1 MRKRTDPVVLFLIMM
16 LMAIVQSCSA
26 GWHLRKAISK
36 DPNILMQRDTV
47 VETKVVVQEKTVT
60 EKLIVNQI
68 DTVILTSPDGI
79 QVRLERIYDTVM
91 VDVVCPPETVMVET
105 IVELPPVVEYKES
118 ESKNKY
124 QEWGL
129 ALLGFFIVLMVVRKL
144 LDKVLG

>member
-1 MRKRTDPVVLFLIMM
+1 MKKINPVVLFFLMM
-16 LMAIVQSCSA
+16 LMALIQSCSA
-26 GWHLRKAISK
+26 GWHLKKAISK
-36 DPNILMQRDTV
+36 DPKILMQRDTV
-47 VETKVVVQEKTVT
+47 VETEVVVEEKTVT

-68 DTVILTSPDGI
+68 DTVVLTSPDGV

-124 QEWGL
+124 QEWAL
-129 ALLGFFIVLMVVRKL
+129 ALLGFFIILMVVRKL
-144 LDKVLG
+144 LDKVLS

>member
-1 MRKRTDPVVLFLIMM
+1 MRRTNPVVLFVIMM
-16 LMAIVQSCSA
+16 LMYLLQSCSA

-36 DPNILMQRDTV
+36 DPNILMQRDTI
-47 VETKVVVQEKTVT
+47 VETQVVIEPKVVTETVV
-60 EKLIVNQI
+60 VNQI
-68 DTVILTSPDGI
+68 DTVVLMSPDG
-79 QVRLERIYDTVM
+79 VRVRIERIYDTMM
-91 VDVVCPPETVMVET
+91 VEAICPPETVMVET

-124 QEWGL
+124 QEWGV

>member
-1 MRKRTDPVVLFLIMM
+1 VIEPKVVTE
-16 LMAIVQSCSA
+16 
-26 GWHLRKAISK
+26 
-36 DPNILMQRDTV
+36 TV
-47 VETKVVVQEKTVT
+47 V
-60 EKLIVNQI
+60 VNQI
-68 DTVILTSPDGI
+68 DTVVLMSPDG
-79 QVRLERIYDTVM
+79 VRVRIERIYDTMM
-91 VDVVCPPETVMVET
+91 VEAICPPETVMVET

>member
-1 MRKRTDPVVLFLIMM
+1 MKRIAIVFFVMM
-16 LMAIVQSCSA
+16 LHSCSA

-36 DPNILMQRDTV
+36 DPNILMQRDTI
-47 VETKVVVQEKTVT
+47 VETEVVIQEKTVT

-68 DTVILTSPDGI
+68 DTVVLISPDGV

-91 VDVVCPPETVMVET
+91 VDVICPPETVMVET
-105 IVELPPVVEYKES
+105 IVELPPLIQYKES

-129 ALLGFFIVLMVVRKL
+129 ALLGFFIVLMFVRRV
-144 LDKVLG
+144 LDKVFS

>member
-1 MRKRTDPVVLFLIMM
+1 MKKKLILFLIMM
-16 LMAIVQSCSA
+16 YLLQSCSA

-68 DTVILTSPDGI
+68 DTVVLMSPDGV

-91 VDVVCPPETVMVET
+91 VDVICPAETVMVET

-129 ALLGFFIVLMVVRKL
+129 ALLGFFIVLMFVRKL
-144 LDKVLG
+144 LDKVLS

>member
-1 MRKRTDPVVLFLIMM
+1 MKKKLILFLIMM
-16 LMAIVQSCSA
+16 TMYLLQSCSA

-36 DPNILMQRDTV
+36 DPKILMQRDTV
-47 VETKVVVQEKTVT
+47 VETEVVVQEKTVT

-68 DTVILTSPDGI
+68 DTVVLMSPDGV

-91 VDVVCPPETVMVET
+91 VDVICPPETVMVET

-124 QEWGL
+124 QEWAL
-129 ALLGFFIVLMVVRKL
+129 ALLGFFIVLMFVRKL

>member
-1 MRKRTDPVVLFLIMM
+1 MRTLIIFILMM
-16 LMAIVQSCSA
+16 LMYLLQSCSA

-36 DPNILMQRDTV
+36 DPNILMQRDTI
-47 VETKVVVQEKTVT
+47 VETQVVIEPKIVT
-60 EKLIVNQI
+60 ETVVVNQI
-68 DTVILTSPDGI
+68 DTVVLMSPDGVK
-79 QVRLERIYDTVM
+79 VRIERIYDTMM
-91 VDVVCPPETVMVET
+91 VEAICPPETVMVET

-124 QEWGL
+124 QEWGV

>member
-1 MRKRTDPVVLFLIMM
+1 MKKINPIVLFLLMM
-16 LMAIVQSCSA
+16 FMALIQSCSA
-26 GWHLRKAISK
+26 GWHLKKAISK
-36 DPNILMQRDTV
+36 DPNILIQRDTV
-47 VETKVVVQEKTVT
+47 VETKVVIEPKIVKETFV
-60 EKLIVNQI
+60 VNQI

-91 VDVVCPPETVMVET
+91 VDVICPPETVMVET

-124 QEWGL
+124 QEWAL
-129 ALLGFFIVLMVVRKL
+129 ALLGFFIVLMFVRKL

>member
-1 MRKRTDPVVLFLIMM
+1 MKKKLILFLIMM
-16 LMAIVQSCSA
+16 TMYLLQSCSA

-47 VETKVVVQEKTVT
+47 VETEVVVQEKTVT

-68 DTVILTSPDGI
+68 DTVILTSPDGVK
-79 QVRLERIYDTVM
+79 VRLERIYDTVM

-124 QEWGL
+124 QEWGMI
-129 ALLGFFIVLMVVRKL
+129 ALGIIIGLMLVRKVI
-144 LDKVLG
+144 DKLFS

>member
-1 MRKRTDPVVLFLIMM
+1 MRKRIDPAVLFIIMV
-16 LMAIVQSCSA
+16 LMAIIQSCSA

-47 VETKVVVQEKTVT
+47 VETEVV
-60 EKLIVNQI
+60 VNQI
-68 DTVILTSPDGI
+68 DTVILMSPDGV

-129 ALLGFFIVLMVVRKL
+129 ALLGFFIVLMFVRKL

>member
-1 MRKRTDPVVLFLIMM
+1 MKKTNPVVLFVIMM
-16 LMAIVQSCSA
+16 LMYLLQSCSA

-36 DPNILMQRDTV
+36 DPNILMQRDTI
-47 VETKVVVQEKTVT
+47 VETQVVIEPKVVTETVV
-60 EKLIVNQI
+60 VNQI
-68 DTVILTSPDGI
+68 DTVVLMSPDG
-79 QVRLERIYDTVM
+79 VRVRIERIYDTMM
-91 VDVVCPPETVMVET
+91 VEAICPPETVTVET

>member
-1 MRKRTDPVVLFLIMM
+1 MKKKLILFLIMM
-16 LMAIVQSCSA
+16 YLLQSCSA

-47 VETKVVVQEKTVT
+47 VETEVVVQEKTVT

-68 DTVILTSPDGI
+68 DTVVLMSPDGVK
-79 QVRLERIYDTVM
+79 VRLERIYDTVM
-91 VDVVCPPETVMVET
+91 VDVICPPETVMVET

-129 ALLGFFIVLMVVRKL
+129 ALLGFFIVLMFVRKL
-144 LDKVLG
+144 LDKVLS

>member
-1 MRKRTDPVVLFLIMM
+1 MKKKLILFLIMVTM
-16 LMAIVQSCSA
+16 YLLQSCSA

-47 VETKVVVQEKTVT
+47 VETEVVVQEKTVT

-68 DTVILTSPDGI
+68 DTVILTSPDGVK
-79 QVRLERIYDTVM
+79 VRLERIYDTVM

-124 QEWGL
+124 QEWGMI
-129 ALLGFFIVLMVVRKL
+129 ALGIIIGLMLVRKVI
-144 LDKVLG
+144 DKLFS

>member
-1 MRKRTDPVVLFLIMM
+1 MKKKLILFIIMM

-47 VETKVVVQEKTVT
+47 VETEVVVQEKTVT

-68 DTVILTSPDGI
+68 DTVILTSPDGV

-91 VDVVCPPETVMVET
+91 VDVICPPETLMVET

-118 ESKNKY
+118 DSKNKY
-124 QEWGL
+124 QEWGMI
-129 ALLGFFIVLMVVRKL
+129 ALGIIIGLMLVRKVI
-144 LDKVLG
+144 DKLFS

>member
-1 MRKRTDPVVLFLIMM
+1 MRRMNPVVLFFIMM
-16 LMAIVQSCSA
+16 LMYLLQSCSA

-36 DPNILMQRDTV
+36 DPNILMQRDTI
-47 VETKVVVQEKTVT
+47 VETQVVIEPKVVTETVV
-60 EKLIVNQI
+60 VNQI
-68 DTVILTSPDGI
+68 DTVVLMSPDG
-79 QVRLERIYDTVM
+79 VRVRIERIYDTMM
-91 VDVVCPPETVMVET
+91 VEAICPPETVTVET

>member
-1 MRKRTDPVVLFLIMM
+1 MRRMNPVVLFFIMM
-16 LMAIVQSCSA
+16 LMYLLQSCSA

-36 DPNILMQRDTV
+36 EPNILMQRDTV
-47 VETKVVVQEKTVT
+47 VETEVVIQEKTVT

-68 DTVILTSPDGI
+68 DTVILTSPDGV

-91 VDVVCPPETVMVET
+91 VDVICPPETVMVET

>member
-1 MRKRTDPVVLFLIMM
+1 MKKKLILFLVMM
-16 LMAIVQSCSA
+16 CLLQSCSA

-47 VETKVVVQEKTVT
+47 VETKVVVREKTVT
-60 EKLIVNQI
+60 EKLIVNQT
-68 DTVILTSPDGI
+68 DTVVLMSPDGV

>member
-1 MRKRTDPVVLFLIMM
+1 MKKKLILFLVMM
-16 LMAIVQSCSA
+16 MMYLLQSCSA

-47 VETKVVVQEKTVT
+47 VETEVVVEEKTVT

-68 DTVILTSPDGI
+68 DTVVLTSTDGV

-91 VDVVCPPETVMVET
+91 VDVICPPETVMVET
-105 IVELPPVVEYKES
+105 IVELPPAVEYKES

>member
-1 MRKRTDPVVLFLIMM
+1 MKKKLILFLIMM
-16 LMAIVQSCSA
+16 TMYLLQSCSA

-47 VETKVVVQEKTVT
+47 VETEVVVQEKTVT

-68 DTVILTSPDGI
+68 DTVILTSPDGV

-91 VDVVCPPETVMVET
+91 VDVICPPETLMVET

-118 ESKNKY
+118 DSKNKY
-124 QEWGL
+124 QEWGMI
-129 ALLGFFIVLMVVRKL
+129 ALGIIIGLMLVRKVI
-144 LDKVLG
+144 DKLFS